1 MANFFDFV
9 TSLGKVT
16 TKGAA
21 RGLIEK
27 IVQTF
32 PEAASEAQLDALT
45 EDFDKLSKLTA
56 KYESDKNEAEARAA
70 KTKESYNKTLAQ
82 AQTLEAR
89 MGKTPTTDE
98 QEALAILNERLNA
111 LEADALEAKE
121 DAALAREDYEQVHG
135 GCVELSNLI
144 KKARREIENAR
155 KGMERSERKVE
166 RANARASRTEELA
179 GIRQPKMNFSTV
191 AVNAMNKKAKENEQ
205 AVQAANLRSSLLGD
219 NGVNTSGV
227 DKVLASLEE
236 PVEEKVVRSARDR
249 KPME

>member
-1 MANFFDFV
+1 MSNFFSFIA
-9 TSLGKVT
+9 SLGKVSS
-16 TKGAA
+16 KGAA

-32 PEAASEAQLDALT
+32 PEAASEAQLDVLT
-45 EDFDKLSKLTA
+45 GDFDELSKMTA
-56 KYESDKNEAEARAA
+56 RYEAIKNEAEAREIKA
-70 KTKESYNKTLAQ
+70 KENYNKTLAQ

-89 MGKTPTTDE
+89 MGKTPTADE
-98 QEALAILNERLNA
+98 QEALAILNERLDA

-121 DAALAREDYEQVHG
+121 DAALAREDYEQVYG

-155 KGMERSERKVE
+155 KDMERSERKVE
-166 RANARASRTEELA
+166 RANARASRSEELA
-179 GIRQPKMNFSTV
+179 GLRKPEMNFSTV
-191 AVNAMNKKAKENEQ
+191 AVDAMNKKTKENEQ
-205 AVQAANLRSSLLGD
+205 TVQAANLRSNLLGN
-219 NGVNTSGV
+219 NGVNASGV

-236 PVEEKVVRSARDR
+236 PIAKKVVCSARDR